1 MEIRGRRIHIAGS
14 AARDTDHELLGYAHE
29 LVRELVRT
37 LGSEGAIFALG
48 VGGEPLADPG
58 DEKSHAIIFD
68 WTALSTL
75 HDLLADSRVEA
86 QGPEGRLVSTVAT
99 HKTEG
104 QIPESRRGIWRGL
117 REANAVKIEHTS
129 PGWTFGAV
137 RREMQARQGDILVAI
152 SGGQGVEHLSQTYAA
167 SGKPVI
173 PLDLN
178 LGSSTNDGSGGAARL
193 ATEALARPERLLRLG
208 DPEAAGDLLSRTST
222 RHGDAPVHEVV
233 SAVRRLIL
241 ALEPPT
247 VFYVRMLDEAD
258 LEFAHVERFFRYVVD
273 PTVEKLGYSR
283 NEMGRDA
290 SGQAWMNKA
299 IFDALHRSSL
309 VVVDLTGLRNN
320 CFMEYGYA
328 LGRQLPVMLTAREGT
343 RLPFDTSAI
352 DCHFWNDG
360 PKDDMRIFEF
370 ERYWRRNK
378 DRPPLVEQ
386 VTFS

>member
-14 AARDTDHELLGYAHE
+14 AARDTDHELLGYAHK

-37 LGSEGAIFALG
+37 LGREGAIFTLG
-48 VGGEPLADPG
+48 AGGEPLADPG
-58 DEKSHAIIFD
+58 DEKSPAIIFD

-75 HDLLADSRVEA
+75 HDLLDDDRVEA
-86 QGPEGRLVSTVAT
+86 QGPEGRLISTVAT

-104 QIPESRRGIWRGL
+104 QVPESRRGIWRGL
-117 REANAVKIEHTS
+117 READAVRLEYTR

-137 RREMQARQGDILVAI
+137 RREMQARQGDILIAL
-152 SGGQGVEHLSQTYAA
+152 SGGQGVEHLAQTYAV

-193 ATEALARPERLLRLG
+193 ATEALTRPDRLLKVG
-208 DPEAAGDLLSRTST
+208 DSEAAADLLSRTST
-222 RHGDAPVHEVV
+222 RNGDAPVQDIV

-241 ALEPPT
+241 ALEPPST
-247 VFYVRMLDEAD
+247 FYVRLLDESD
-258 LEFAHVERFFRYVVD
+258 PEFEHVERFFRYVVD
-273 PTVEKLGYSR
+273 PTVKKLGYSS
-283 NEMGRDA
+283 NEMGR
-290 SGQAWMNKA
+290 GTTEQVWMNKA
-299 IFDALHRSSL
+299 IFDALHRSSS

-328 LGRQLPVMLTAREGT
+328 LGRRLPVMLTARKGT
-343 RLPFDTSAI
+343 KLPFDTSAI
-352 DCHFWNDG
+352 DCHFWDDG
-360 PKDDMRIFEF
+360 TDDEMRIFKF
-370 ERYWRRNK
+370 EQYWRRNK

-386 VTFS
+386 RELP